1 MCHLANL
8 DELSDVSAV
17 ELGGDETRADL
28 VSVLRGLIELYGLS
42 AFTAAVKELE

>member
-1 MCHLANL
+1 MPKI
-8 DELSDVSAV
+8 DELFDVSAV